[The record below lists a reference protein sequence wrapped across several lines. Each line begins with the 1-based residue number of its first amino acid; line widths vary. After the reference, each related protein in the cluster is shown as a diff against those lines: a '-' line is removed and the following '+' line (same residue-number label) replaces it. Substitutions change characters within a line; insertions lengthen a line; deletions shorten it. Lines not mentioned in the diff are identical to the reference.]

1 MDNQSPADLAASVTA
16 LELWEQ
22 GSTALRSQLWEAT
35 WKTWFDSVRPGVFD
49 GKVLTLS
56 VPNAL
61 ARKRI
66 ISSYEGLLR
75 DLLQESSGISVE
87 LDIMVETEARD
98 EGTVTPGSGDDS
110 GSAIPSRAGKA
121 SSNPSGGRLKA
132 GDSFNPRYRFEDFV
146 TGASNRFAHAAAMSV
161 AESPARSYNPL
172 FIYGQAGLGKTH
184 LLHAIGHYIKEYY
197 PAQHVRYVSTE
208 TFMNEFVD
216 AIRNNAQGAF
226 KRNYREVNVLLIDD
240 IQFMENKESLQEEFF
255 YTFNSLHSAHSQIVI
270 SSDRPP
276 RAIATLEDR
285 LRSRFEWGL
294 ITDIHPPELE
304 TRLAILQKRRESEN
318 FTAVPDEVLAFIATH
333 ISDNVREL
341 EGALIRVAAYAS
353 LNNTPLSEELAHEV
367 LADLLPPSQPRVI
380 TPELILNETSSMFG
394 WSVEELCGKSRRRP
408 LVTARQIGMYVFR
421 ELTDYSYPHIARE
434 FGGRDHTTVMHAV
447 DKISKQMAEKRV
459 IFDQVSELISR
470 LKHGG
475 KS

>member
-1 MDNQSPADLAASVTA
+1 MDNQSPADLATTFTA
-16 LELWEQ
+16 PALWEQ
-22 GSTALRSQLWEAT
+22 GSAALRAQLSEAT
-35 WKTWFDSVRPGVFD
+35 WKTWFASVRPVDFD

-66 ISSYEGLLR
+66 LSSYEGLLR
-75 DLLQESSGISVE
+75 DLLQESAGISIE

-98 EGTVTPGSGDDS
+98 QAPVAPGAENESVDGPSAGSGTTVPGAS
-110 GSAIPSRAGKA
+110 RGS
-121 SSNPSGGRLKA
+121 LKS

-161 AESPARSYNPL
+161 AETPARSYNPL

-208 TFMNEFVD
+208 TFMNDFVD
-216 AIRNNAQGAF
+216 AIRSNGQRAF

-240 IQFMENKESLQEEFF
+240 IQFMENKEGLQEEFF
-255 YTFNSLHSAHSQIVI
+255 HTFNYLHSAHSQIVI

-276 RAIATLEDR
+276 KAIATLEDR

-318 FTAVPDEVLAFIATH
+318 FTAVPDEVLTFIATH

-353 LNNTPLSEELAHEV
+353 LNKTPLSEELAHQV
-367 LADLLPPSQPRVI
+367 LADLLPPSEPRVI

-447 DKISKQMAEKRV
+447 DKIGKLMAERRA
-459 IFDQVSELISR
+459 IFDQVGELMGRI
-470 LKHGG
+470 KHGG
-475 KS
+475 RS

>member
-1 MDNQSPADLAASVTA
+1 M
-16 LELWEQ
+16 
-22 GSTALRSQLWEAT
+22 RSQLSEAT
-35 WKTWFDSVRPGVFD
+35 WKTWFDSVRPVDFD

-98 EGTVTPGSGDDS
+98 EGAVTPGVADDPS
-110 GSAIPSRAGKA
+110 PSAYAGSVA
-121 SSNPSGGRLKA
+121 STSNAPGGRLKA

-184 LLHAIGHYIKEYY
+184 LLHAIGHYIKQYY